1 MTISNVKAFIIN
13 ILTSNISIEKAKN
26 GSNKLAY
33 YPASFKIIAAV
44 KINSIKNKKERGVR
58 QLGELRLGLH
68 KRAFLFLCC
77 LVERVLERARA
88 RE

>member
-1 MTISNVKAFIIN
+1 MTSTLWIN
-13 ILTSNISIEKAKN
+13 SFGI
-26 GSNKLAY
+26 KLL
-33 YPASFKIIAAV
+33 YPINSAAV

-58 QLGELRLGLH
+58 QLGELRVGLH
-68 KRAFLFLCC
+68 KRAFLFWCC

>member
-1 MTISNVKAFIIN
+1 MLVLDT
-13 ILTSNISIEKAKN
+13 
-26 GSNKLAY
+26 
-33 YPASFKIIAAV
+33 YPLMVQAAV

-58 QLGELRLGLH
+58 QLGEMRVRLH
-68 KRAFLFLCC
+68 KRAFLFRCC